1 MCVVWVCERVCVC
14 EYFFFLSL
22 SQACAMLAW
31 GVRLPFFLLLLS
43 LYVLFPSE
51 WPRSTRHS
59 DYVGLLEE
67 EEEEEEETEAEEAG
81 KNTTKNAYTSV
92 AERKQ
97 AADSIHA
104 DSQRQASP
112 LYSLDATVLSLLALL
127 VRKYKY

>member
-1 MCVVWVCERVCVC
+1 
-14 EYFFFLSL
+14 
-22 SQACAMLAW
+22 MLAW

-59 DYVGLLEE
+59 DYVGLL